1 MATVETVDDL
11 ILELKPNGTFQI
23 LLTIAVCVLN
33 APAVISLWLT
43 EFTATDVSWQC
54 NDNRYTLLPLIFG
67 RGWPK
72 IRGAEKV

>member
-1 MATVETVDDL
+1 MVAVVETVDDL

-43 EFTATDVSWQC
+43 EFTATDLSWQC
-54 NDNRYTLLPLIFG
+54 NENRYDFFYGKPLYNKPVLF
-67 RGWPK
+67 
-72 IRGAEKV
+72 A